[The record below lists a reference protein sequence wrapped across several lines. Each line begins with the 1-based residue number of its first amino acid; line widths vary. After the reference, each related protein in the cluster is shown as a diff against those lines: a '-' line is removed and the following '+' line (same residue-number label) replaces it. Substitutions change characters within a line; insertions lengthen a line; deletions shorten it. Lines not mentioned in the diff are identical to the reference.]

1 MNRCG
6 RGPEMFYPANAGGDT
21 HQYREERRTWRAP
34 KETGWDP
41 KWARGSVE
49 TLILPE
55 SRRYDSPRK
64 MGRLGNNKSPKF
76 EAEKSLGALSFFIVF
91 IVGLYSEGSRQR
103 SALSKRISS
112 SSAKFLRAWAC
123 KRHWSWTGAHTAGIK
138 SSKR

>member
-1 MNRCG
+1 
-6 RGPEMFYPANAGGDT
+6 MFYPANAGGDT

-55 SRRYDSPRK
+55 SRCYDSPRK

-76 EAEKSLGALSFFIVF
+76 EAEKSLGALSFLSFLSFIVF
-91 IVGLYSEGSRQR
+91 IVGLLQR
-103 SALSKRISS
+103 RVEAALGLIQENL
-112 SSAKFLRAWAC
+112 KFQRKVLA
-123 KRHWSWTGAHTAGIK
+123 SLGL
-138 SSKR
+138 